1 MSWLVC
7 AERVSFT
14 AKSMSIIYIH
24 SRLLGSNTFSN
35 AALHVLKPEKPKTRP
50 DLKPKPALKPKRP
63 GETRPDLNPNEPSTQ
78 RPAGTRPDLNPKQ
91 PSNPKAG
98 PYLKHDEPSSKRSSL
113 SCFDGWALHSRP

>member
-50 DLKPKPALKPKRP
+50 RSAHLGICRHTAWS
-63 GETRPDLNPNEPSTQ
+63 TRDQIQMGVCYQILIRWN
-78 RPAGTRPDLNPKQ
+78 
-91 PSNPKAG
+91 
-98 PYLKHDEPSSKRSSL
+98 H
-113 SCFDGWALHSRP
+113 